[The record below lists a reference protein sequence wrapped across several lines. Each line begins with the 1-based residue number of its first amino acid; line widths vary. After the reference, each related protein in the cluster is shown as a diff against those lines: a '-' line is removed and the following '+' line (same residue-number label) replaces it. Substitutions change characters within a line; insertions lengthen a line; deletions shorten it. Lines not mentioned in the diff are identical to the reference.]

1 MLGRK
6 EGTTGNIRNYR
17 LVRPMSEAK
26 LHQCVSVD
34 FVMPAVDGA
43 WLLLWTRLQDNG
55 KGYYALLKADS
66 IPQLFIRRNNSDGTT
81 PNLGVSN
88 FGNLLERGHR
98 YRMVFETVNSG
109 PVRLKAEIIDLETM
123 ETIRTVTTQDAE
135 ANPPQAGTVGI
146 SCEVPANAATGA
158 SVTLEHFSY
167 EAVEEETPDPP
178 IEGEAMIH
186 NMKSAEYG
194 RLRQIVTLERGKT
207 YVYSLYENL
216 DGKERRGQQMLI
228 ALRQNS
234 GDTKGNVG
242 GLYDDYSEPVE
253 ENGYYRRTY
262 EFVTPAEGGYSATE
276 GKVDFC
282 IGLLLGTK
290 DTEPGAYYYG
300 LTLYAKDDPEK
311 TNLLV
316 NADFSE
322 GFKGWYDSGGVL
334 NTDWE
339 TRRTLSGD
347 MELTECPGMDYFKR
361 QAQQELEGEWMI
373 HNKGTADWRLFGQRI
388 LSKRKTYVFRPL
400 PVSEDQ
406 RAGAVGSVRPEGGN
420 ELQGNLLYRD
430 RNRRRNLLV
439 PARVHPSRR
448 MPP

>member
-1 MLGRK
+1 
-6 EGTTGNIRNYR
+6 
-17 LVRPMSEAK
+17 
-26 LHQCVSVD
+26 
-34 FVMPAVDGA
+34 
-43 WLLLWTRLQDNG
+43 
-55 KGYYALLKADS
+55 
-66 IPQLFIRRNNSDGTT
+66 
-81 PNLGVSN
+81 
-88 FGNLLERGHR
+88 
-98 YRMVFETVNSG
+98 
-109 PVRLKAEIIDLETM
+109 
-123 ETIRTVTTQDAE
+123 
-135 ANPPQAGTVGI
+135 
-146 SCEVPANAATGA
+146 
-158 SVTLEHFSY
+158 
-167 EAVEEETPDPP
+167 
-178 IEGEAMIH
+178 MIH

-361 QAQQELEGEWMI
+361 QAQQGAGGRMDDTQQ
-373 HNKGTADWRLFGQRI
+373 GYGRLAPVRAKDPSRNREN
-388 LSKRKTYVFRPL
+388 LCHFRPL